1 LKLAYDL
8 LVAIFAKYGEAMIA
22 NTPSRLLS
30 ALALSL
36 LLCAPA
42 SQAKKSADEKAE
54 EKSKSTDAATTGS
67 ADDSPAPCA
76 SWTDPL
82 NPPRAALLCIHG
94 LGLNSDAYRN
104 IGRRLSHRGISV
116 YAIDVRGFGSWMRS
130 NGNTQLDFDATLRDI
145 KNTLETI
152 HRANPGLPVFL
163 LGESMG
169 GAIALR
175 AASMYPQEIQGL
187 ISAVPAGDRFGQKK
201 EDLKVALDV
210 LGHGLHKEFDI
221 GKSIVTQATQNTKQ
235 QKEWETDPLNR
246 MDLSAAQLMQ
256 FQHFMNDNIPAAKK
270 ITDLPVLLV
279 QGTLDKLVRP
289 EGSWQIFEA
298 IESKEKS
305 FLAFPSEHL
314 IFEYGGTKTEADA
327 RKSAQIAATWIYEH
341 LSDKGSVP
349 PSYTAMRSMLTSPG
363 SEVENADEQSP
374 NTANHPLM
382 SDAMHKAIDLYNKN
396 AFADAVTA
404 FQAVVGS
411 DPNNV
416 DAHIWL
422 GLSYEKTGRPG
433 LAIAEAMKARTLGKN
448 SHQAQRA
455 NQALEQLAEDPAN
468 QPNRSQVKANNLTQ
482 GKPTVLIFGA
492 TWCAESS
499 QDDAL
504 IAHGKKYFG
513 NQVQFIKYNI
523 DDQASSDVVKQFSI
537 GPIPTYI
544 FLNAD
549 GSVKSTQLGQDSLA
563 NFIVDIESIAQQ
575 VH

>member
-1 LKLAYDL
+1 MTVKSTLSILPILA
-8 LVAIFAKYGEAMIA
+8 I
-22 NTPSRLLS
+22 
-30 ALALSL
+30 SL
-36 LLCAPA
+36 LLQAPPA
-42 SQAKKSADEKAE
+42 LANKADKAE
-54 EKSKSTDAATTGS
+54 AADKK
-67 ADDSPAPCA
+67 AAAQQAPDNSPAPCA

-104 IGRRLSHRGISV
+104 LGNRLSHRGISV
-116 YAIDVRGFGSWMRS
+116 YAIDVRGFGSWMKS
-130 NGNTQLDFDATLRDI
+130 EGNTELDFDASLRDI
-145 KNTLETI
+145 KSTLQNI
-152 HRANPGLPVFL
+152 HRANPNLPVFL

-175 AASMYPQEIQGL
+175 AASMYPEELDGL

-210 LGHGLHKEFDI
+210 MHHGLHKQFDI
-221 GKSIVTQATQNTKQ
+221 GTSIVDQATQNAKQ
-235 QKEWETDPLNR
+235 QKVWETDPLNR
-246 MDLSAAQLMQ
+246 MDLSPAQLMQ

-270 ITDLPVLLV
+270 ITGIPVLIV
-279 QGTLDKLVRP
+279 QGTLDKLVKP
-289 EGSWQIFEA
+289 EGSWEIFE
-298 IESKEKS
+298 SMDNKEKS

-314 IFEYGGTKTEADA
+314 IFEYGGTKSEGEA
-327 RKSAQIAATWIYEH
+327 RKSAQIVATWVFEH
-341 LSDKGSVP
+341 IAEKDSKP
-349 PSYTAMRSMLTSPG
+349 PSYTAMRSMLSEPG
-363 SEVENADEQSP
+363 SQVENPTYNA
-374 NTANHPLM
+374 T
-382 SDAMHKAIDLYNKN
+382 DAGATPVLSQTMQKAIGLYNRG
-396 AFADAVTA
+396 AFADAVKA
-404 FQAVVGS
+404 FQDDVAK

-433 LAIAEAMKARTLGKN
+433 LAVAEALQARTLGKD
-448 SHQAQRA
+448 SHQALRA

-468 QPNRSQVKANNLTQ
+468 QPSLTKIKAGGLTG

-492 TWCAESS
+492 TWCVESS
-499 QDDAL
+499 QDDAM

-513 NQVQFIKYNI
+513 NSVQFKKYNI
-523 DDQASSDVVKQFSI
+523 DDPASADVVKQFSI

-549 GSVKSTQLGQDSLA
+549 GSVKSTQLGHDSFA
-563 NFIVDIESIAQQ
+563 NFIVDIESIAQN